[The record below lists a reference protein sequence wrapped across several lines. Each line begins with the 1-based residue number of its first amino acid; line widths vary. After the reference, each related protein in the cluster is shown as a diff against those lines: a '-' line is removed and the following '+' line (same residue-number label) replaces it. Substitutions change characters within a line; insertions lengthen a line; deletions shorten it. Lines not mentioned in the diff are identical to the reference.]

1 MAALRVMGMLA
12 GCVLIAL
19 GITYYFTCEPAPRVA
34 IRWREG
40 ATPERRQALERR
52 FLLVNPAPDRD
63 RIEYDLLDT
72 SRTNLEALVREPDV
86 ADTDRVSREGFTVPL
101 DVPYGTSWMWLAHRT
116 PVLRLPGVIP
126 ATIVLCAAV
135 LLGAAGLEL
144 RGLIRRRTRRAER
157 GAHLLDG

>member
-1 MAALRVMGMLA
+1 MVA
-12 GCVLIAL
+12 GCVLAAL

-40 ATPERRQALERR
+40 LAPERQQALERR
-52 FLLVNPAPDRD
+52 FLLVKPAPDRD
-63 RIEYDLLDT
+63 RLEYDLLDT
-72 SRTNLEALVREPDV
+72 SRVNIEALVQEPDV

-116 PVLRLPGVIP
+116 PVLRLPGVLP
-126 ATIVLCAAV
+126 AIVVLCAAILIGV
-135 LLGAAGLEL
+135 VVLEL
-144 RGLIRRRTRRAER
+144 RGLIRGRARRAER